1 MTIYSLDIPFAQFGT
16 SLCSMSSSN
25 YCFLTHIQVS
35 QEASKVVWYA
45 HLFENFPQFIVIN
58 IVKDFS
64 EVNEA
69 EVDVLLDLLCFLH
82 DPVNVGNLIS
92 GFSASSKP
100 SLYIWKFM
108 VHILLKLGLENVEHF
123 LASVWDDCN
132 FKFLLNQKPQAL
144 RLKDY
149 FVIYLSFASS
159 SYIECNSIV

>member
-100 SLYIWKFM
+100 SLYIWKFLFQ
-108 VHILLKLGLENVEHF
+108 VSPKKDIDFCFVLSLFFFFFYWLKGQ
-123 LASVWDDCN
+123 VWELPVC
-132 FKFLLNQKPQAL
+132 LCIRAW
-144 RLKDY
+144 
-149 FVIYLSFASS
+149 
-159 SYIECNSIV
+159 

>member
-1 MTIYSLDIPFAQFGT
+1 
-16 SLCSMSSSN
+16 MSSSN

-100 SLYIWKFM
+100 SLYIWKFLFQ
-108 VHILLKLGLENVEHF
+108 VSPK
-123 LASVWDDCN
+123 
-132 FKFLLNQKPQAL
+132 
-144 RLKDY
+144 KDIDFCFVLY
-149 FVIYLSFASS
+149 FFFFF
-159 SYIECNSIV
+159 